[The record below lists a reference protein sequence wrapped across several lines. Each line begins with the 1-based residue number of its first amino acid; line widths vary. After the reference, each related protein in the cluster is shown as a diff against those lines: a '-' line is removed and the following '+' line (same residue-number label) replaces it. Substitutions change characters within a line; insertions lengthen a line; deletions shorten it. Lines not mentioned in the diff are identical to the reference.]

1 MLQSWV
7 VASAA
12 IIYIGLLFAVA
23 TYGDR
28 KAGQLVAG
36 RGRPIIYALSLG
48 VYCTSWTFFGS
59 VGLASRSGLDF
70 LTIYIGPVL
79 MFTVGYPILR
89 RIIYLAKTERITSI
103 ADFIA
108 SRYGKNQ
115 GVAAVV
121 AIIAV
126 FGTIP
131 YIALQLKAVSTSVE
145 TVVAQFRIEE
155 TATQVTPILGDAAL
169 LITIGMAVF
178 AILFGTR
185 HTDATE
191 HQEGLMLA
199 IAAESVVKLVAF
211 LAVGLYVT
219 FELFDG
225 PVAMVETI
233 RSNAAAMETFGH
245 DVDGAQWLVMTT
257 LSFCAVLLLPRQFHV
272 TVTENNSETE
282 LRRAAWMFPLYLVL
296 INIFVLPI
304 AAAGLVFLGP
314 NVDAD
319 SFVLTLPLSFEAP
332 MVSLAAFIGGLSA
345 ATAMVIVASVALAI
359 MISNDLVV
367 PLILRHSAADGRDT
381 VDMGRTLL
389 LIRRSA
395 IFATMLLAY
404 AYYRVAGGTAALA
417 SIGLLAFAAIAQF
430 APALFGGLI
439 WRRATARG
447 AVAGML
453 AGFGVWAYTLF
464 LPTFVESGLIGHAI
478 LNEGPFGLAFLR
490 PQSLFGV
497 DFEPLN
503 HGVFWSLTA
512 NIVCYVLFSM
522 SREPQ
527 AVERLQANVFVPG
540 DLAPGPQLRFFRP
553 AVAVGDLQRTVAG
566 YLGQERTERSYMRYA
581 SERGTTLDPDAPADP
596 QLLRYS
602 EQMLASAVGAASSR
616 LILSLLSERGDPTSR
631 SAHKLLDDATAALQ
645 YNRDLLQTALDQV
658 GQGISVFDKDMRL
671 ICWNRRYRDLLE
683 LPSEFGHV
691 GTPLS
696 ALLRYN
702 VERGAFQG
710 GSVESII
717 DDRIERLVVRQETYQ
732 EHMQTSGLVLEVR
745 TNPMPGGGIVTTY
758 SDITDRVNAAR
769 RLEDVNES
777 LERRVQMRTEE
788 LTRLNDELTEAKS
801 EADQANLD
809 KTRFLAAAGHD
820 ILQPLNAARLYVT
833 SLVDKLENTSN
844 AESAHNIE
852 ASLESVEDI
861 ISAVLD
867 ISRLDTGAMKPEIGA
882 FPISDLLETVRVE
895 FGPVA
900 QSRGLELRIVKSTT
914 TVRSDKRLLRRLLQ
928 NLVSNAIKYTKSGR
942 VLVGCRRVGKTVR
955 IDVIDTGIGI
965 PEADMD
971 DVFKE
976 FQRLEAG
983 IEASPGLGLGLSIVD
998 RIARAL
1004 GHTLTAT
1011 SDVSRGSRFSISVPT
1026 TVSLPA
1032 AETGQ
1037 TTRQTMRHKLNGLCV
1052 LCIDNEPRILH
1063 GMKTLL
1069 EGWDCTVIT
1078 ASDPDEAAQTVLKHR
1093 ANVNVLLVDY
1103 HLDATN
1109 GIDAIRKLRWKFG
1122 ADLPA
1127 SLITA
1132 DRTKAVRDQAASNS
1146 ISVLRKPV
1154 KPAALRALLSQSR
1167 AHADAAE

>member
-1 MLQSWV
+1 MLQGWV
-7 VASAA
+7 VVSAA

-28 KAGQLVAG
+28 KASPLITG
-36 RGRPIIYALSLG
+36 RGRPAIYALSLG

-59 VGLASRSGLDF
+59 VGLASTSGLDF

-79 MFTVGYPILR
+79 MFTLGYPILR
-89 RIIYLAKTERITSI
+89 RIIYVAKTERITSI

-121 AIIAV
+121 TIIAV
-126 FGTIP
+126 VGTIP
-131 YIALQLKAVSTSVE
+131 YIALQLKAVSASVE
-145 TVVAQFRIEE
+145 TVVAQFQVGE
-155 TATQVTPILGDAAL
+155 ATVQFTPILGDAAL
-169 LITIGMAVF
+169 LITVGMALF

-185 HTDATE
+185 HIDATE

-225 PVAMVETI
+225 PLAMVDTI
-233 RSNAAAMETFGH
+233 RENTTALTTFQH
-245 DVDGAQWLVMTT
+245 DVNGGQWLVMTT
-257 LSFCAVLLLPRQFHV
+257 LSFFAVLLLPRQFHV
-272 TVTENNSETE
+272 AVTENNSETE
-282 LRRAAWMFPLYLVL
+282 LRRAAWMFPLYLIL

-304 AAAGLVFLGP
+304 AAAGLIFLGP

-332 MVSLAAFIGGLSA
+332 MISLAAFIGGLSA

-367 PLILRHSAADGRDT
+367 PLILRRGGVEGRAGE
-381 VDMGRTLL
+381 DMGRTLL
-389 LIRRSA
+389 IVRRSA

-430 APALFGGLI
+430 APAFFGGLF

-447 AVAGML
+447 AIAGML
-453 AGFGVWAYTLF
+453 AGFAVWAYTLF

-478 LNEGPFGLAFLR
+478 LDHGPFGIGILR
-490 PQSLFGV
+490 PQALFGL

-503 HGVFWSLTA
+503 HGVFWSLIA
-512 NIVCYVLFSM
+512 NITCYVVFSYTRVPM
-522 SREPQ
+522 

-540 DLAPGPQLRFFRP
+540 DLAPSPQLRFFRP
-553 AVAVGDLQRTVAG
+553 AIAVGDLQRTVAG
-566 YLGQERTERSYMRYA
+566 YLGKERTERSYARYA
-581 SERGTTLDPDAPADP
+581 QERGIVLEPLAPADP
-596 QLLRYS
+596 QLIRYS

-616 LILSLLSERGDPTSR
+616 LILSLLGERGDPKSR
-631 SAHKLLDDATAALQ
+631 NAHKLLDDATAALQ

-658 GQGISVFDKDMRL
+658 GQGISVFDQDMRL
-671 ICWNRRYRDLLE
+671 ICWNRRFRDLLE
-683 LPSEFGHV
+683 LPAEFGHV

-702 VERGAFQG
+702 AERGAFQG
-710 GSVESII
+710 SSVEAII
-717 DDRIERLVVRQETYQ
+717 TDRIDRMVVRQETYQ
-732 EHMQTSGLVLEVR
+732 DHMLTSGQVLEVR

-777 LERRVQMRTEE
+777 LERRVRTRTEE
-788 LTRLNDELTEAKS
+788 LTRLNQELSKAKS
-801 EADQANLD
+801 EADKANLD

-833 SLVDKLENTSN
+833 SLVDKLEDTSN

-867 ISRLDTGAMKPEIGA
+867 ISRLDTGAMKPEIGP
-882 FPISDLLETVRVE
+882 FPISDLFESVRVE
-895 FGPVA
+895 FGPLA
-900 QSRGLELRIVKSTT
+900 RSRGLDLKIVNCSA

-928 NLVSNAIKYTKSGR
+928 NLVSNAIKYTKTGR
-942 VLVGCRRVGKTVR
+942 VLVGCRRNGRTIR

-965 PEADMD
+965 PEADRA

-976 FQRLEAG
+976 FQRLESG
-983 IEASPGLGLGLSIVD
+983 IAASPGLGLGLSIVD
-998 RIARAL
+998 RIARVL
-1004 GHTLTAT
+1004 DHKLRLT
-1011 SDVSRGSRFSISVPT
+1011 SDVSRGSRFSLSVPLT
-1026 TVSLPA
+1026 ATLPSINIEPA
-1032 AETGQ
+1032 AQQ
-1037 TTRQTMRHKLNGLCV
+1037 TPRHNLNGLCV
-1052 LCIDNEPRILH
+1052 LCIDNEPSILD
-1063 GMKTLL
+1063 GMRTLL
-1069 EGWDCTVIT
+1069 EGWDCQVLT
-1078 ASDPDEAAQTVLKHR
+1078 AAGPDEAARIVLKHD
-1093 ANVNVLLVDY
+1093 AKPNVMLVDY
-1103 HLDATN
+1103 HLDGTN
-1109 GIDAIRKLRWKFG
+1109 GIDAIRKLRWTFG

-1132 DRTKAVRDQAASNS
+1132 DRTKTVRDQAVLNS
-1146 ISVLRKPV
+1146 IAVLRKPI

-1167 AHADAAE
+1167 AQADAAE

>member
-7 VASAA
+7 VVSAA

-28 KAGQLVAG
+28 KAGQLVTG
-36 RGRPIIYALSLG
+36 RGRPVIYALSLG

-59 VGLASRSGLDF
+59 VGLAATTGLDF
-70 LTIYIGPVL
+70 LTIYIGPVI
-79 MFTVGYPILR
+79 MFTLGYPILR
-89 RIIYLAKTERITSI
+89 RIVYLAKTERITSI

-121 AIIAV
+121 TIIAV
-126 FGTIP
+126 VGTIP
-131 YIALQLKAVSTSVE
+131 YIALQLKAVSTLVE

-155 TATQVTPILGDAAL
+155 TAAQFTPILGDVAL
-169 LITIGMAVF
+169 LIAFGMAVF

-185 HTDATE
+185 HIDATE

-211 LAVGLYVT
+211 IAVGLYVT

-225 PVAMVETI
+225 PVAMIDRISTTAPVI
-233 RSNAAAMETFGH
+233 DTFRNGIN
-245 DVDGAQWLVMTT
+245 GGQWLVMTT
-257 LSFCAVLLLPRQFHV
+257 LSFFAVLLLPRQFHV
-272 TVTENNSETE
+272 AVTENNSETE

-304 AAAGLVFLGP
+304 AAAGLIFLGP
-314 NVDAD
+314 DVDAD

-332 MVSLAAFIGGLSA
+332 MVSLAVFIGGLSA

-367 PLILRHSAADGRDT
+367 PLILRHSAAEGRDT
-381 VDMGRTLL
+381 GDMGRTLL

-395 IFATMLLAY
+395 IFATMFLAY

-447 AVAGML
+447 AMAGMI
-453 AGFGVWAYTLF
+453 AGFAVWAYTLF

-478 LNEGPFGLAFLR
+478 LHEGPFGLQFLR
-490 PQSLFGV
+490 PQSLFMV

-512 NIVCYVLFSM
+512 NILCYVVFSLT
-522 SREPQ
+522 RAPEP
-527 AVERLQANVFVPG
+527 VERLQANVFVPG
-540 DLAPGPQLRFFRP
+540 DLAPSPQLRFFRP
-553 AVAVGDLQRTVAG
+553 AVVVGDLQRTVAG
-566 YLGQERTERSYMRYA
+566 YLGKERTKRSYARYA
-581 SERGTTLDPDAPADP
+581 SERGIVLDPLAPADP

-616 LILSLLSERGDPTSR
+616 LILSLLGERSDPKSR
-631 SAHKLLDDATAALQ
+631 NTHKLLDDATAALQ

-658 GQGISVFDKDMRL
+658 GQGISVFDEDMRL
-671 ICWNRRYRDLLE
+671 ICWNRRFRDLLE
-683 LPSEFGHV
+683 LPAEFGHV

-702 VERGAFQG
+702 AERGAFQG
-710 GSVESII
+710 GSVEAII
-717 DDRIERLVVRQETYQ
+717 KDRIERMVVRQETYQ
-732 EHMQTSGLVLEVR
+732 DHMLTSGQVLEVR

-769 RLEDVNES
+769 RLVEVNES
-777 LERRVQMRTEE
+777 LERRVRTRTEE
-788 LTRLNDELTEAKS
+788 LTRLNGELTEAKS
-801 EADQANLD
+801 EADKANLD

-861 ISAVLD
+861 IGAVLD
-867 ISRLDTGAMKPEIGA
+867 ISRLDTGAMKPEFGP

-895 FGPVA
+895 FGPLA
-900 QSRGLELRIVKSTT
+900 KSRGLELKIVPCSA

-942 VLVGCRRVGKTVR
+942 ILVGCRRIGKNIR
-955 IDVIDTGIGI
+955 IDVLDTGMGI
-965 PEADMD
+965 READMQ

-976 FQRLEAG
+976 FQRLESG

-998 RIARAL
+998 RIARVL
-1004 GHTLTAT
+1004 DHRLDLK
-1011 SDVSRGSRFSISVPT
+1011 SEVSKGSRFSISVPV
-1026 TVSLPA
+1026 TVTLPVS
-1032 AETGQ
+1032 ETGRATQ
-1037 TTRQTMRHKLNGLCV
+1037 QVARHNLNGLCV
-1052 LCIDNEPRILH
+1052 LCIDNEPSILD
-1063 GMKTLL
+1063 GMRTVL
-1069 EGWDCTVIT
+1069 EGWDCRVLT
-1078 ASDPDEAAQTVLKHR
+1078 ASGPDDAAQTVLTSGTIP
-1093 ANVNVLLVDY
+1093 NVLLVDY
-1103 HLDATN
+1103 HLDGTN

-1132 DRTKAVRDQAASNS
+1132 DRTKAVRDQAALNS